1 MVKIGDWQFEAS
13 ANELRQNEQHIKL
26 EPQCALVL
34 QYLCEHAG
42 KVVSRD
48 ELLDA
53 VWGREAVSMQSVPV
67 VISKLRT
74 LLGDNKKQ
82 PAYIETVTKRGYRL
96 IADVSNGEE
105 PTRTFTPRFAPAVNV
120 MRVSLVLAAAIISSV
135 IIFAGSFLKTPASS
149 QQTLYVADVANL
161 TNNHDLNII
170 VAGASEILSTE
181 LARAD
186 GLTITRLRR
195 NPTDNQ
201 WINPKLRESEL
212 PSGPLLT
219 TSLVPSEN
227 GQSIVMQ
234 LTDSGGRQVLWTHS
248 FSIED
253 NVFAADQRHAAY
265 ELFEY
270 FGISNNAGDEF
281 SYAGAMGVEEMYWR
295 AKFFWGLRGRE
306 NNIMAANLA
315 QQALEAD
322 PNYIPAHA
330 LLAQI
335 YAKYSGEYLG
345 VAPLDTKT
353 LAKQHFEFAVS
364 AAPLHPATLTAQTR
378 MLMIFDRR
386 PDLALEAADKAIQ
399 SGLDDGMIH
408 MQRAASL
415 YLLGRIDEALA
426 SIDKAMEVEYGS
438 PYVKVQY
445 IFANYLGARFQKV
458 IDVAEEMEPEYY
470 DDFRAQVAASYYE
483 IGEHDQAM
491 QAWFGALNSA
501 GVEVNIKEEL
511 LRLIAGGNIRIAYQS
526 LSEYVDSVSD
536 PENLQVQRLQ
546 LYWSFYYGDEGLPIK
561 KLKSIPITR
570 HARFLLWLHQWP
582 LFNRYKEEQ
591 EFQDYLKNI
600 GVAMAANCVHAACA
614 AI

>member
-1 MVKIGDWQFEAS
+1 MVKIGDWEFEAS

-53 VWGREAVSMQSVPV
+53 VWGREAVSIQSVPV

-82 PAYIETVTKRGYRL
+82 PAYIETVTKRGYRF
-96 IADVSNGEE
+96 IADVSNGDE
-105 PTRTFTPRFAPAVNV
+105 PDHTFVPRFASAINV
-120 MRVSLVLAAAIISSV
+120 ARVSLVLAAAIISSGV
-135 IIFAGSFLKTPASS
+135 IIAGSFLKTSAPSR
-149 QQTLYVADVANL
+149 QTLYVADVANL
-161 TNNHDLNII
+161 TNDRDLNI
-170 VAGASEILSTE
+170 VAAGASEILSTE

-201 WINPKLRESEL
+201 WANPELRDSEL

-219 TSLVPSEN
+219 TSLVPAER
-227 GQSIVMQ
+227 GKSIVMQ
-234 LTDSGGRQVLWTHS
+234 LADSKGRQVLWTHS

-253 NVFAADQRHAAY
+253 EAFAADQRQAAH

-270 FGISNNAGDEF
+270 FGLSSNADDEF
-281 SYAGAMGVEEMYWR
+281 SYAGAKGVEEMYWR

-306 NNIMAANLA
+306 NNIMAASLA
-315 QQALEAD
+315 RQTLEAD

-345 VAPLDTKT
+345 VASLDTKA

-364 AAPLHPATLTAQTR
+364 KAPLHPATLTAQTR
-378 MLMIFDRR
+378 MLMIFDHR
-386 PDLALEAADKAIQ
+386 PDLALKAADKAIQ
-399 SGLDDGMIH
+399 SGLDDGAIH

-415 YLLGRIDEALA
+415 YLLGRIDEALT

-445 IFANYLGARFQKV
+445 IFANYLGARFQNV

-483 IGEHDQAM
+483 VGAHDQAM

-501 GVEVNIKEEL
+501 GVEVVIKEEL
-511 LRLIAGGNIRIAYQS
+511 LSLIADGNIRTAYQS
-526 LSEYVDSVSD
+526 LSRYVDSASN
-536 PENLQVQRLQ
+536 PENLKIQELQ
-546 LYWSFYYGDEGLPIK
+546 LYWSFYYGDESLPIT
-561 KLKSIPITR
+561 KLKAIPATR
-570 HARFLLWLHQWP
+570 HARFLLWLHRWP
-582 LFNRYKEEQ
+582 LFNRYKEET
-591 EFQDYLKNI
+591 EFQDDLRNI
-600 GVAMAANCVHAACA
+600 GIATLSNCVHSACA
-614 AI
+614 AS